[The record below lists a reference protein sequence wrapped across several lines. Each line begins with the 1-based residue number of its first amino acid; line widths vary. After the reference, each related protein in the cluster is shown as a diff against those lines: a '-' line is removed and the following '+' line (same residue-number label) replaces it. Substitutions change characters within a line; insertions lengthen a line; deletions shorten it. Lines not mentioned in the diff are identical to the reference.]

1 MAVKPSVFVHTW
13 APDDVLAD
21 LEQRYEIDYV
31 NTIDVGFLPADKV
44 AAHAAGKV
52 GIIVLQAPVVAD
64 VFTANAGTLKAVAS
78 VSVGVDNIDVPAATK
93 AGVQVT
99 NTAGVLNDAVADMA
113 MGLLLAA
120 GRRIVEADRYTRAG
134 KFQGSNFELF
144 WGAKVKGETL
154 GIVGFGR
161 IGREVARRARGF
173 GLNIVYHNRNRVDS
187 EIEKE
192 LGATYVSLEDLLKQ
206 SRYVILLTP
215 LTPETTHMVN
225 AERLALMRKD
235 GFLINISRGP
245 VVHEEALLA
254 ALQAGQIA
262 GAALDVYEFE
272 PKVSPGLMALENVVL
287 LPHIASGDVETRHAM
302 VRVAAQNLTA
312 ALSGER
318 VSHPVNRIG

>member
-1 MAVKPSVFVHTW
+1 MKPPIFVHTW

-21 LEQRYEIDYV
+21 LGERYEVDYV
-31 NTIDVGFLPADKV
+31 NTIDAGYLPAEKV
-44 AAHAAGKV
+44 AEHAAGKV
-52 GIIVLQAPVVAD
+52 GIIVLQAPVVGS
-64 VFTANAGTLKAVAS
+64 VFEDNAGTLKAVAS

-93 AGVQVT
+93 AGIQVT

-113 MGLLLAA
+113 MGLLLAS

-192 LGATYVSLEDLLKQ
+192 LGATYVSLEDLLRQ
-206 SRYVILLTP
+206 ARYVVLLTP
-215 LTPETTHMVN
+215 LTPETTHMIN
-225 AERLALMRKD
+225 AERLSLMRKD

-254 ALQAGQIA
+254 ALQADQIA

-312 ALSGER
+312 ALSGEP
-318 VSHPVNRIG
+318 VSHPVNKVS

>member
-1 MAVKPSVFVHTW
+1 MKPAVFVHTW

-21 LEQRYEIDYV
+21 LAERYEVDYV
-31 NTIDVGFLPADKV
+31 NTIEAGYLPADKV
-44 AAHAAGKV
+44 AEHAAGKA
-52 GIIVLQAPVVAD
+52 GILVLLAPVVAE
-64 VFTANAGTLKAVAS
+64 VFKANAGTLKAVAS
-78 VSVGVDNIDVPAATK
+78 VAVGVDNIDVPAATK

-99 NTAGVLNDAVADMA
+99 NTAGVLDDAVADMA
-113 MGLLLAA
+113 IGLLLAA

-154 GIVGFGR
+154 GIVGLGR
-161 IGREVARRARGF
+161 IGRAVAQRARGF
-173 GLNIVYHNRNRVDS
+173 GLNIVYHNRNRVES
-187 EIEKE
+187 AIEQE
-192 LGATYVSLEDLLKQ
+192 LGVTYLSLEDLLKQ

-215 LTPETTHMVN
+215 LTPETTHMIN

-254 ALQAGQIA
+254 ALQSGQIA

-272 PKVSPGLMALENVVL
+272 PKVSPGLLALENVVL

-312 ALSGER
+312 ALNGET
-318 VSHPVNRIG
+318 VPNPVNKIG

>member
-1 MAVKPSVFVHTW
+1 MKPSVFVHTW

-21 LEQRYEIDYV
+21 LEQRYEVEYV
-31 NTIDVGFLPADKV
+31 NTIDVGYLPADKV
-44 AAHAAGKV
+44 AEHAVGKA

-64 VFTANAGTLKAVAS
+64 VFSANAGTLKAVAS

-93 AGVQVT
+93 AGIQVT

-173 GLNIVYHNRNRVDS
+173 GLNIVYHNRNRVDG

-192 LGATYVSLEDLLKQ
+192 LGATYLSLEDLLKQ

-215 LTPETTHMVN
+215 LTPETTHMIN

-235 GFLINISRGP
+235 GYLINISRGP

-254 ALQAGQIA
+254 ALRADQIA

-272 PKVSPGLMALENVVL
+272 PQVSPGLTALENVVL

-318 VSHPVNRIG
+318 VSHPVNKIG